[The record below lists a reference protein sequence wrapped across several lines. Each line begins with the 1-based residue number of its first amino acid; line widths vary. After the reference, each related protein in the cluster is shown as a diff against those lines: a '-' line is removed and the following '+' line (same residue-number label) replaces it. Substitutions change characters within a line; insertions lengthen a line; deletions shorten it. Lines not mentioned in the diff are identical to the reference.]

1 MLMTDYDVL
10 LYIFVGL
17 YGLLIG
23 SFLNVC
29 IFRIPKGEGIALTR
43 SHCMNCGYEL
53 KWYDL
58 IPLFSYIGLKGRC
71 RKCREHISVQYPVI
85 EALNAFMYII
95 VFLANGFTAISV
107 IYCLLVSALIVL
119 SVIDLR
125 TMTIPEGITNFI
137 AVLGMVRIVLDYPH
151 WSKYVIGF
159 LVITVPLYLLN
170 RISGAMN
177 EGNVAIGGGDVRL
190 MGATAFILGYKLIIL
205 AFFVGCI
212 AGSVIH
218 LARMKISKEGRVL
231 AMGPYLSIG
240 IVLAMFFGE
249 CFLKWY
255 CGGIFA

>member
-1 MLMTDYDVL
+1 MLMTYYDVL

-58 IPLFSYIGLKGRC
+58 IPVFSYVGLKGRC
-71 RKCREHISVQYPVI
+71 RKCKEHISIQYPLI
-85 EALNAFMYII
+85 EGLNAVMYVI
-95 VFLANGFTAISV
+95 VFLANGFTATSV
-107 IYCLLVSALIVL
+107 IYCLFVSALIVL
-119 SVIDLR
+119 SVIDFR
-125 TMTIPEGITNFI
+125 TFEIPEATTRFI
-137 AVLGMVRIVLDYPH
+137 AILGVIQIALDYQN

-159 LVITVPLYLLN
+159 FVIVIPLDLLWHV
-170 RISGAMN
+170 SG
-177 EGNVAIGGGDVRL
+177 GQAIGGGDVKL
-190 MGATAFILGYKLIIL
+190 MGAAALLLGYKYIVL

-212 AGSVIH
+212 VGSPIH
-218 LARMKISKEGRVL
+218 LIRMKVSKEGKVL

-240 IVLAMFFGE
+240 IVLTMFFGE
-249 CFLKWY
+249 SFFNWY
-255 CGGIFA
+255 LGGLLA